1 MTLGPSTQIITLAHG
16 SGGRMMQELIASL
29 FRKAF
34 DNPAL
39 NSQDD
44 AAELTMPGTRLAF
57 TTDSYV
63 VTPLFF
69 PGGDIGKLA
78 VCGTINDLAVKGAQP
93 VALSASFILEE
104 GLEFVRLEKV
114 VASMA
119 QAAKEAGVSVVT
131 GDTKVVEKGKADGMF
146 ITTSGVGA
154 IPEGRTV
161 SGSLARPGDAVLVNG
176 PLADHGI
183 AVTNARM
190 DFGLKGD
197 LRSDCA
203 ALSDL
208 VECIFRAS
216 RRIHAMRD
224 PTRGG
229 VATTLNEMAS
239 QSGVGIVLQESSIP
253 IRPEVRAACELLGLD
268 PLYIASEGR
277 VLVIVEQDD
286 AEAVCRQ
293 MRKHPLG
300 EAAVQIG
307 VVVDKPKGVFLRTS
321 IGGLRPLILLEGE
334 QLPRIC

>member
-1 MTLGPSTQIITLAHG
+1 
-16 SGGRMMQELIASL
+16 MMQELIASL

-39 NSQDD
+39 NSLDD

-93 VALSASFILEE
+93 FALSASFILEE
-104 GLEFVRLEKV
+104 GLEFARLEKV

-190 DFGLKGD
+190 DFGLKGN
-197 LRSDCA
+197 LQSDCA

-208 VECIFRAS
+208 VEGIFRAS
-216 RRIHAMRD
+216 HKVHAMRD

-239 QSGVGIVLQESSIP
+239 QSGVGIVLLESSIP

-293 MRKHPLG
+293 MKTHPLG

-307 VVVDKPKGVFLRTS
+307 VVVDKPKGVFLKTS